1 MKLIEKKKKKSI
13 RPTHPSD
20 TSVRKKKPNFFALS
34 QKLGIPSH
42 KKTIPLISRAVKPK
56 NYYILLNRP
65 CPEDTYPSKARS
77 LFRIRKNARRALSTP
92 LSDTLSY
99 PSFVC
104 WANGARDDHLATC
117 RMDPSKTSREFFF
130 FQFFFH
136 LQKVQTSLP
145 QEMSPMC
152 VVRLATWSGHPSS
165 VGLLLAIL
173 FFSAVSQKSGDA
185 WHFAA
190 C

>member
-1 MKLIEKKKKKSI
+1 MYYMYI
-13 RPTHPSD
+13 HVMYV
-20 TSVRKKKPNFFALS
+20 VRVRMN
-34 QKLGIPSH
+34 Q
-42 KKTIPLISRAVKPK
+42 
-56 NYYILLNRP
+56 P
-65 CPEDTYPSKARS
+65 CPAHTYLSRSPS

-92 LSDTLSY
+92 LSDTLWY

-104 WANGARDDHLATC
+104 WANGARDDPLATC
-117 RMDPSKTSREFFF
+117 RMDPSKTSRENIF

>member
-1 MKLIEKKKKKSI
+1 MEPEMTRWPFAAEI
-13 RPTHPSD
+13 RA
-20 TSVRKKKPNFFALS
+20 NFPG
-34 QKLGIPSH
+34 KIGIP
-42 KKTIPLISRAVKPK
+42 I
-56 NYYILLNRP
+56 
-65 CPEDTYPSKARS
+65 
-77 LFRIRKNARRALSTP
+77 
-92 LSDTLSY
+92 
-99 PSFVC
+99 
-104 WANGARDDHLATC
+104 
-117 RMDPSKTSREFFF
+117 F

-136 LQKVQTSLP
+136 FQKVQTSLP

-173 FFSAVSQKSGDA
+173 FFSAVSQKSDDA

>member
-1 MKLIEKKKKKSI
+1 MKKVGKLL
-13 RPTHPSD
+13 
-20 TSVRKKKPNFFALS
+20 SV
-34 QKLGIPSH
+34 H
-42 KKTIPLISRAVKPK
+42 VC
-56 NYYILLNRP
+56 ILVRVQLNQP
-65 CPEDTYPSKARS
+65 CPADTYLSKAPS

-92 LSDTLSY
+92 LSDTLWY

-117 RMDPSKTSREFFF
+117 RMDPSKTSRENIF

-136 LQKVQTSLP
+136 LRKVQTSLP

-165 VGLLLAIL
+165 VGLLLAI
-173 FFSAVSQKSGDA
+173 FFFRQFHPNFLDTCPRWRGI
-185 WHFAA
+185 
-190 C
+190 